1 MPRMKSWISYGCVMK
16 YMNLL
21 KREDILTLL
30 IINLIK
36 VSISEKHQEILVLL
50 LSIHFVEKSTLISY
64 NWGKYTWNMLNISL
78 WCDTLNMNLSKRCWV
93 ILKYLDVC
101 KSKVF
106 RMS

>member
-1 MPRMKSWISYGCVMK
+1 MKSWISYGCVMK

-64 NWGKYTWNMLNISL
+64 N
-78 WCDTLNMNLSKRCWV
+78 
-93 ILKYLDVC
+93 
-101 KSKVF
+101 
-106 RMS
+106 